1 MLLSVRILGSAALMA
16 VTASCKQLILNFDDI
31 AISNDN
37 GCGNFTFGEFS
48 VYHDIAVSDAF
59 GTSRVFNA
67 TKTPSCNS
75 VLDEDISLA
84 LFGRAPSPSN
94 ALFISALLDAQI
106 VAANVN
112 TTLVNEASFDILPV
126 FSAAERNS
134 SDVTVR
140 IFTLFSD
147 FGSVDI
153 RNTFEFHTATDGWG
167 PYHVNVSSNGVEY
180 RFLEVDVVLPDEDSQ
195 RGGLSPAFFVDNLV
209 LESTE

>member
-1 MLLSVRILGSAALMA
+1 MA
-16 VTASCKQLILNFDDI
+16 VAASCKQLILNFDDL

-37 GCGNFTFGEFS
+37 GCGNFTFGEFL

-75 VLDEDISLA
+75 IEDEDISLA
-84 LFGRAPSPSN
+84 LFGRAPSPPN
-94 ALFISALLDAQI
+94 ALLISATLDAQI
-106 VAANVN
+106 VAGAVN
-112 TTLVNEASFDILPV
+112 ITLINEASFDILPV

-134 SDVTVR
+134 SNVTVEV
-140 IFTLFSD
+140 FTLFSD
-147 FGSVDI
+147 FAGVEI
-153 RNTFEFHTATDGWG
+153 RHGFEFHTATDGWG
-167 PYHVNVSSNGVEY
+167 PYHVSVSSNGVEY

-195 RGGLSPAFFVDNLV
+195 RGGLSPAFFVDNLI